1 MLLAHGYP
9 WLGDMS
15 CVLDLGTKK
24 YSDSTSNEMEWD
36 RCVNEYLFYEL
47 RLESTSKYDGAL
59 HSDCDVIATEGMERM
74 NHPP

>member
-36 RCVNEYLFYEL
+36 RGVCEYLFYEL
-47 RLESTSKYDGAL
+47 ILESTSKYDGAL
-59 HSDCDVIATEGMERM
+59 HSDCDIIAIVSQQGE
-74 NHPP
+74 

>member
-1 MLLAHGYP
+1 MAHGYP

-36 RCVNEYLFYEL
+36 RGVCEYLFYEL
-47 RLESTSKYDGAL
+47 ILESASKYDGAL
-59 HSDCDVIATEGMERM
+59 HSDCDIIAIV
-74 NHPP
+74 NHQVE